1 MGQEH
6 ASIAVA
12 FMLQLGPLAMLLSP
26 FISAASAGEAAMTRA
41 ALRKIRRFI
50 GSSSWVEVLRSSRG
64 RQRRADPATGQGFYH
79 LCRLGAREKMTDDS
93 KNQVPRSEE
102 HTSELQSLTNL
113 VCRLLLEKK

>member
-26 FISAASAGEAAMTRA
+26 FISAASAGEAAMTMA
-41 ALRKIRRFI
+41 ALRKIRPLMVPPL
-50 GSSSWVEVLRSSRG
+50 GLKSCVPAKVASVLRT
-64 RQRRADPATGQGFYH
+64 DATGQGFYH

-93 KNQVPRSEE
+93 KNRVP
-102 HTSELQSLTNL
+102 TSDSPSG
-113 VCRLLLEKK
+113 